1 MAPFLSNSDFLIRYD
16 WRWCAKNLTDGTTLT
31 NNVAATLAELQGTTG
46 GGAVL
51 TILLTEASE
60 LVMAAAAVGARYTEA
75 DIRSR
80 PLDNPPYMGGGA
92 LLARIV
98 ADLTM
103 GLILKRRARALTDED
118 ELSKPYAEALAY
130 LEQLRRGERI
140 FWAVPNVPEAGLPES
155 ASMEPRVGIDP
166 PTQSMMAGRYFG
178 FPAAYPNGV
187 YPGNPYYPNPN
198 NNPPN

>member
-1 MAPFLSNSDFLIRYD
+1 MTPFLSNDDMLKRYD
-16 WRWCAKNLTDGTTLT
+16 WRWIAKNVTDGTTLT
-31 NNVAATLAELQGTTG
+31 NNVAATLAELQGATG

-51 TILLTEASE
+51 TILITEASE
-60 LVMAAAAVGARYTEA
+60 LLMGAAAVGARYTEN
-75 DIRSR
+75 DLRT
-80 PLDNPPYMGGGA
+80 YGGS
-92 LLARIV
+92 LLTRIV

-198 NNPPN
+198 PPN